1 MRSLLHPIEPSLCF
15 VAVLLLAPIQNV
27 MATFQGDVLFHVSFD
42 AGVNPVFARGD
53 RTVTTTGHSAFVEGK
68 IGRALT
74 CKGDATSIVYKSKGN
89 FDIRVPSLA
98 MSIKPVGWTCD
109 KKVR

>member
-27 MATFQGDVLFHVSFD
+27 MALSKDDVLFHVSFD

-53 RTVTTTGHSAFVEGK
+53 RTVTTTGTPAFVEGK
-68 IGRALT
+68 IGRAADLQGR
-74 CKGDATSIVYKSKGN
+74 CGEH
-89 FDIRVPSLA
+89 RLQE
-98 MSIKPVGWTCD
+98 
-109 KKVR
+109 